1 MIKLSATG
9 KVYKNKDNELC
20 LNTEYTVTLTTTNVT
35 YDNIDAKVAE
45 LIADAGQ
52 LKAILQSA
60 IIKT

>member
-1 MIKLSATG
+1 MIKLESTG
-9 KVYKNKDNELC
+9 KVHKNEKNELC
-20 LNTEYTVTLTTTNVT
+20 LNTEYTVTLTATNVT

-45 LIADAGQ
+45 LIASAGN